1 MEQVG
6 RAMENIKQATSQ
18 NAEGAR
24 QLATAARSLQDVGAR
39 LKALVDS
46 DHGAAPAS
54 AEDSGPRQRQPRACK
69 PAQIF

>member
-54 AEDSGPRQRQPRACK
+54 AGR
-69 PAQIF
+69 